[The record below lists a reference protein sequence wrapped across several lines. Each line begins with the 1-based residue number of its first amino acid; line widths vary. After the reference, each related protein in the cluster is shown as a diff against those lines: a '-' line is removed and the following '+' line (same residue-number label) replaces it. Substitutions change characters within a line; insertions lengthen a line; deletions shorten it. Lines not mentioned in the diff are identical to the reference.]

1 MELFERLS
9 AIQKILTTRKRKM
22 HLNPPIQSAEVSQ
35 IEAKYGFTLPEEYRL
50 FITTIGNGGI
60 LLPNSDD
67 RNELRAF
74 TDTPELVYTARPF
87 RLTKSKNWSE
97 DDIFSPDT
105 DDPDKIK
112 QANAAFD
119 AVTRN
124 GQLVLTSDSCEGG
137 ITWVLIVTGKRRGEV
152 WLQDEDGCLRLPNC
166 TFLDWLKLYLDK
178 KLEDYIMD
186 MTYAEKRKK
195 DRFAAFPA
203 KMKKRINRKVE
214 WNPPIS
220 MEEVCAFEARH
231 NITLPEDY
239 KRFITEFAN
248 GFKNPDSHSTII
260 FYSLQELDSLV
271 NLDKPFYFTEMT
283 EEQRLAMEFK
293 LYNAEHPIWTSLFAH
308 IPIESPL
315 STVWG
320 CPDYSRL
327 HGVLP
332 LAFYAMPDDPALAN
346 LSYVLSQPFLIL
358 NGPFKGQVWRAKK
371 YTIIVHNQDCYGDF
385 TFTSWIDTILDGV
398 LI

>member
-1 MELFERLS
+1 
-9 AIQKILTTRKRKM
+9 
-22 HLNPPIQSAEVSQ
+22 
-35 IEAKYGFTLPEEYRL
+35 
-50 FITTIGNGGI
+50 
-60 LLPNSDD
+60 
-67 RNELRAF
+67 
-74 TDTPELVYTARPF
+74 
-87 RLTKSKNWSE
+87 
-97 DDIFSPDT
+97 
-105 DDPDKIK
+105 
-112 QANAAFD
+112 
-119 AVTRN
+119 
-124 GQLVLTSDSCEGG
+124 
-137 ITWVLIVTGKRRGEV
+137 
-152 WLQDEDGCLRLPNC
+152 
-166 TFLDWLKLYLDK
+166 
-178 KLEDYIMD
+178 
-186 MTYAEKRKK
+186 
-195 DRFAAFPA
+195 
-203 KMKKRINRKVE
+203 KRINRKVK

-220 MEEVCAFEARH
+220 MEEVCAFEAHH

-283 EEQRLAMEFK
+283 EEQRLAMEYK

-332 LAFYAMPDDPALAN
+332 FAFYDLPADPALAN

-358 NGPFKGQVWRAKK
+358 NGPFKGQVWSAEK
-371 YTIIVHNQDCYGDF
+371 YTIV
-385 TFTSWIDTILDGV
+385 
-398 LI
+398 